1 MFYLINDS
9 AIIITIEINKNS
21 EGQFLQK
28 QFFQNRAA
36 WSVYTTSLL
45 LKQKSYISA
54 KLKIKLLRN
63 NRTDTLN
70 LKKSYLRDTSST
82 NSVFLFSVDIFLS
95 RKKLLSC
102 SSFCQMLSKFNM
114 KLLREVNIS
123 AKS

>member
-28 QFFQNRAA
+28 QFFQNRAG
-36 WSVYTTSLL
+36 WSAYTTSLL

-82 NSVFLFSVDIFLS
+82 NSVLLFSVDIFLS
-95 RKKLLSC
+95 RKQLLSC

-114 KLLREVNIS
+114 KLLGEVNIS

>member
-21 EGQFLQK
+21 EGQLLQK

-63 NRTDTLN
+63 NRTETLN
-70 LKKSYLRDTSST
+70 FKKSYLRDTSST
-82 NSVFLFSVDIFLS
+82 NYVFIFSVEIFLS
-95 RKKLLSC
+95 RKQLLSC
-102 SSFCQMLSKFNM
+102 SSFCQILSKINM
-114 KLLREVNIS
+114 KLLGQVNTS
-123 AKS
+123 VKS

>member
-21 EGQFLQK
+21 ERQLLQK
-28 QFFQNRAA
+28 QFLQNRAG

-45 LKQKSYISA
+45 LKRKSYISA

-63 NRTDTLN
+63 NRTETLN

-102 SSFCQMLSKFNM
+102 SSFCQMLRKFNM
-114 KLLREVNIS
+114 KLLGEVNIY

>member
-21 EGQFLQK
+21 ERQLLQK
-28 QFFQNRAA
+28 QFFQNRAG

-45 LKQKSYISA
+45 LKRKSYISA

-63 NRTDTLN
+63 NRTETLN

-102 SSFCQMLSKFNM
+102 SSICQMLRKINM
-114 KLLREVNIS
+114 KLLGEVNTS
-123 AKS
+123 VKS

>member
-70 LKKSYLRDTSST
+70 LKKSYLRDTSCT

>member
-21 EGQFLQK
+21 EGQLLQK
-28 QFFQNRAA
+28 QFFQNRAG

-54 KLKIKLLRN
+54 KLKVKLLRN
-63 NRTDTLN
+63 NRADTLN

-82 NSVFLFSVDIFLS
+82 NYVFLFSVDIFLS
-95 RKKLLSC
+95 RKKL
-102 SSFCQMLSKFNM
+102 
-114 KLLREVNIS
+114 
-123 AKS
+123 

>member
-21 EGQFLQK
+21 EGQLLQK